1 MADPAELI
9 MHHGLAVAN
18 YERSPTK
25 ENGTILHATEKALLA
40 ALAKTAPEGWRD
52 ISAAP
57 KDRYVWIWDG
67 EVRVLARWHQAI
79 KAWIGTDERGIAYDS
94 RRYNAPTPVLAWQNL
109 PAAPKV
115 PT

>member
-40 ALAKTAPEGWRD
+40 ALAKPAEGR
-52 ISAAP
+52 
-57 KDRYVWIWDG
+57 
-67 EVRVLARWHQAI
+67 
-79 KAWIGTDERGIAYDS
+79 
-94 RRYNAPTPVLAWQNL
+94 
-109 PAAPKV
+109 
-115 PT
+115 